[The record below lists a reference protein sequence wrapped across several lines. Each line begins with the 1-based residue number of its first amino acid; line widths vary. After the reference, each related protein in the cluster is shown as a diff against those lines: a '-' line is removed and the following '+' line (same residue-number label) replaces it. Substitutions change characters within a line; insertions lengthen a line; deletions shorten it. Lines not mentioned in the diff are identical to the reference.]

1 MKVLVT
7 GGGGFLGKRIV
18 ELLLGRGDAVRSV
31 ARGEY
36 PELVAMGVEVV
47 RGDLA
52 QADVA
57 QRAVEGVEAV
67 IHTAGKVGMWGEA
80 AEFERGNVE
89 ATRHL
94 IEAARAAGVRWFV
107 FTGSPSCTFDGGDT
121 ENGGQELPYP
131 TTFMA
136 HYPRTKAAAERL
148 ALAADDPSGMRV
160 CSLRPHL
167 IWGPGDP
174 HLIPRLLE
182 RARIG
187 RLKIV
192 GDGAN
197 RVDLTYVDN
206 AAWGHLQALDGLA
219 RDGAPGGKA
228 YFISDGAPVVLWDWI
243 NALLERVG
251 VRPVRSRVPLGLVRV
266 VGGVLESVWGGFGLA
281 GEPPMTRFVAAQ
293 LATSHWYDMGPA
305 RRDFGYAPRVT
316 NEQGMALL
324 VADLEARGLTSQ
336 AR

>member
-7 GGGGFLGKRIV
+7 GGGGFLGKRVV
-18 ELLLGRGDAVRSV
+18 ELLLGRGDGVRSV

-36 PELVAMGVEVV
+36 PELAAMGVEIV

-52 QADVA
+52 EAEVA
-57 QRAVEGVEAV
+57 RRAVVGVDAV

-80 AEFERGNVE
+80 SEFERGNVE

-131 TTFMA
+131 QTFMA

-174 HLIPRLLE
+174 HLIPRLVA
-182 RARIG
+182 RAKAG

-192 GDGAN
+192 GDGKN
-197 RVDLTYVDN
+197 RVDLTYIDN
-206 AAWGHLQALDGLA
+206 AAGAHLQALDALA

-228 YFISDGAPVVLWDWI
+228 YFISDDAPVVLWDWI
-243 NALLERVG
+243 NDLFGRIDVK
-251 VRPVRSRVPLGLVRV
+251 PVTSKVPLGVVRA
-266 VGGVLESVWGGFGLA
+266 VGGVLEGVWGGLSLS

-293 LATSHWYDMGPA
+293 LATSHWYDMRPA
-305 RRDFGYAPRVT
+305 RRDFNYTPLVR
-316 NEQGMALL
+316 NEEGVVRL
-324 VADLEARGLTSQ
+324 VEDLKQRGL
-336 AR
+336 A